1 MTYLSAAVISLDDPA
16 AFAEAGTS
24 WASDRVIEMGAVSTT
39 ASQIVMGGE
48 AAGSVIV
55 AFEWDSIDAAMAG
68 QAALYAD
75 ADMLTMM
82 KNTGVKLQR
91 RSLLRVQAEF
101 GTRTG
106 DVGSVLYVGGPP
118 LDDATAQESFA
129 LAWGHMQ
136 NGANGLT
143 ALANVAGG
151 PGTFTGSV
159 VTWADSLDS
168 MMAASAENYADPK
181 IQEALASSGMQLLGR
196 VITRRL
202 F

>member
-16 AFAEAGTS
+16 AFAEAGKS
-24 WASDRVIEMGAVSTT
+24 WASARMTEMGAVSTT
-39 ASQIVMGGE
+39 ANQIVMGGE

-68 QAALYAD
+68 QEALYAD
-75 ADMLTMM
+75 AKMLKMM
-82 KNTGVKLQR
+82 KDTGVKLHR

-106 DVGSVLYVGGPP
+106 DVGSVLYMGGPP
-118 LDDATAQESFA
+118 LNDATAQESFA

-143 ALANVAGG
+143 ALENVAGG
-151 PGTFTGSV
+151 PGAFTVSV
-159 VTWADSLDS
+159 ATWADSLDA
-168 MMAASAENYADPK
+168 MMAASAENYADSK
-181 IQEALASSGMQLLGR
+181 IQEALASSGVQLLGR

>member
-1 MTYLSAAVISLDDPA
+1 
-16 AFAEAGTS
+16 
-24 WASDRVIEMGAVSTT
+24 MGAVSST

-82 KNTGVKLQR
+82 KDTGVKLHR

-106 DVGSVLYVGGPP
+106 DVGSVLYLGGPP

-129 LAWGHMQ
+129 LAWGHME

-143 ALANVAGG
+143 ALENVAGG
-151 PGTFTGSV
+151 PGAFTVSV
-159 VTWADSLDS
+159 ATWADSLDA

-181 IQEALASSGMQLLGR
+181 IQEAMASSGVQLLGR

>member
-1 MTYLSAAVISLDDPA
+1 MSYLSAAVISLDDPA
-16 AFAEAGTS
+16 AFADAGQS
-24 WASDRVIEMGAVSTT
+24 WASARLGEMGAVSTT

-48 AAGSVIV
+48 AAGTVIV
-55 AFEWDSIDAAMAG
+55 AFEWDSIDAAMTG

-75 ADMLTMM
+75 ADMLALM
-82 KNTGVKLQR
+82 KDTGVTLHR
-91 RSLLRVQAEF
+91 RSLLRLQAEF

-106 DVGSVLYVGGPP
+106 DFGSVLYVGGPSM
-118 LDDATAQESFA
+118 DDATAQESFA

-143 ALANVAGG
+143 ALENIAGG

-168 MMAASAENYADPK
+168 MMAAATENYADPK
-181 IQEALASSGMQLLGR
+181 IQEALASTGMQPLGR
-196 VITRRL
+196 VLTRRL